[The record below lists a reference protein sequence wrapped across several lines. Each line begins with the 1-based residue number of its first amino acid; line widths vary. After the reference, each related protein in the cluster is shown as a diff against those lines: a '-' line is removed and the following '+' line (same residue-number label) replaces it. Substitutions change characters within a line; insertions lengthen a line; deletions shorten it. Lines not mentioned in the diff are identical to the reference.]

1 MIKQNSIIVITSKD
15 YLFCKNKK
23 DLQSCLLFLG
33 EKPFWVKKDQTITE
47 LLTSIY
53 RKIKLFKLEMISV
66 CLIIFGEMLDTY
78 KHKGMRRQLIEELKE
93 KGISNPDVLAAFD
106 KVPRHFFL
114 DSSFTN
120 QAYSNIAFQIGAG
133 QTISHPFTVALQTS
147 LLELEKGH
155 KVLEIGTGSGFQTC
169 ILCAMGAKVVS
180 IERQKELFIN
190 AKDSI
195 EKLGYT
201 ARLFYGDG
209 YKGKASYAP
218 YDSILVTCG
227 APFIPE
233 DLKKQLKIG
242 GKLVIP
248 IGEGKNQIMHRLT
261 KISDEEWETE
271 TYGVFSF
278 VPMLEKTNK

>member
-1 MIKQNSIIVITSKD
+1 MIVVTSKII
-15 YLFCKNKK
+15 FSTKIKNIYNPVFFSWRKAV
-23 DLQSCLLFLG
+23 LG
-33 EKPFWVKKDQTITE
+33 KKDQTIPE